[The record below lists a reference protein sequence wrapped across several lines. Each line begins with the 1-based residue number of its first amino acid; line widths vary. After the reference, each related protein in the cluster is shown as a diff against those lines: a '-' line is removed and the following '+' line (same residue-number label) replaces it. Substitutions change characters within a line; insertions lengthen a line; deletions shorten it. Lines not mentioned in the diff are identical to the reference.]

1 MNEQLTPE
9 RIERRESMK
18 GKSRYTL
25 VSDLKREVLEDLVAA
40 TPNVQLLNIALF
52 DDTTFNI
59 SDLSELKD
67 LLGLKL
73 LEGPELTS
81 ISLEGIQEFNQLT
94 GLEINVNSA
103 GIDEIDLTPLLNH
116 PELAVITISCPAKNL
131 KGLDAFNTIPNL
143 QSIGLY
149 SLDIHEI
156 DLTSLTSCKKLE
168 SIYMGD
174 LGQENPTVPYKISLP
189 KNSSLKIVEISEC
202 YSEELRVELDFSF
215 LEGLESLDSLAL
227 VNCNLTN
234 FDFNQISSLK
244 RIGKIDLTNNKITH
258 LDVTPIIAKPMFTER
273 ALGEPSF
280 SIDEEVVIQIAKS
293 KEKEVIA
300 LIGKPDEIVEDH
312 KGSFAIEYEFGHKW
326 LKNVIDSHDV
336 EWIL

>member
-103 GIDEIDLTPLLNH
+103 GIDEIDLTPLSNH
-116 PELAVITISCPAKNL
+116 PELAAITISCPVKQL
-131 KGLDAFNTIPNL
+131 KGLEALNTIPNL

-149 SLDIHEI
+149 SLDIPEI
-156 DLTSLTSCKKLE
+156 DLTSLSSCKNLE

-174 LGQENPTVPYKISLP
+174 LGQENPTYPYKITLP
-189 KNSSLKIVEISEC
+189 KNSSLKIIEFSEC
-202 YSEELRVELDFSF
+202 YSEELKVDIDYTF

-227 VNCNLTN
+227 VNCNLIS
-234 FDFNQISSLK
+234 FDFNQIASLK

-258 LDVTPIIAKPMFTER
+258 LDLTPIIATPMFTER
-273 ALGEPSF
+273 ALGEPPF
-280 SIDEEVVIQIAKS
+280 SIDEEVIIQIAKS
-293 KEKEVIA
+293 KEREVIA
-300 LIGKPDEIVEDH
+300 QFGKPDEIVEDH
-312 KGSFAIEYEFGHKW
+312 EGSFAIEYEFGHKW
-326 LKNVIDSHDV
+326 LKNAIDSHEV
-336 EWIL
+336 EWI